1 MKKKKVKKKRSKHA
15 ILLDKAVEVF
25 NRWIRERDKVRLG
38 GKCYTCFGEGSE
50 AGHFRHNNNATKF
63 SEIFVNLQCTK
74 CNRWLSGNLGAY
86 AIRLYKDHPKEL
98 IDKLWKESFT
108 NKTFTIA
115 ELQEVIERYQ
125 IKEG

>member
-1 MKKKKVKKKRSKHA
+1 MTKLKKVKKKRSKYA

-25 NRWIRERDKVRLG
+25 NRWIRERDKIRLG
-38 GKCYTCFGEGSE
+38 GKCYTCLVGEGSE

-63 SEIFVNLQCTK
+63 SEVFVNLQCTR

-86 AIRLYKDHPKEL
+86 AIRLYKDYPKKI

-108 NKTFTIA
+108 TKTFTIG
-115 ELQEVIERYQ
+115 ELEDIIQKYSPN
-125 IKEG
+125 